1 MTLALRMT
9 GHPGPSLPI
18 SIRHYSRSTI
28 TGGRAD
34 KIWDIE
40 HTTKFSRKP
49 KPDAPLVTPHGT
61 VPPFEAFLAR
71 AAKVVA
77 DREDEIRWLTETQD
91 LELAT
96 TRAEM
101 AANGIPAISLD
112 NETAPEISDNDLAAA
127 PYTYD
132 PVLDRRIDWER
143 FLFACGP
150 VHRVFFTETKDHT
163 IGIAYDGPAK
173 KDPDFTL
180 ALRRH
185 CKAKWLETHDRLPTL
200 DELAD
205 ANAFLSYYKKPILA
219 LTDPNDL
226 YLNRIY
232 GDPNADTDPHR
243 EAYHADLIQPCSH
256 ESCHKHGYAGPVGSI
271 GLDMEDEPEPGEEPE
286 Y

>member
-9 GHPGPSLPI
+9 GHPGPSLPV

-34 KIWDIE
+34 KIWDIA

-49 KPDAPLVTPHGT
+49 KPDAPLVTPHGS

-112 NETAPEISDNDLAAA
+112 NETAPEISDDDLAAA
-127 PYTYD
+127 PYLFD

-150 VHRVFFTETKDHT
+150 VHRVFFTETTQHT
-163 IGIAYDGPAK
+163 VGIAYDGPAK

-185 CKAKWLETHDRLPTL
+185 CKAKWLETHDRLPTIEETRDNEMFVAYYRNTTHL
-200 DELAD
+200 HEQDLTLPEDKDPYREELHAQEGT
-205 ANAFLSYYKKPILA
+205 PIS
-219 LTDPNDL
+219 DV
-226 YLNRIY
+226 
-232 GDPNADTDPHR
+232 
-243 EAYHADLIQPCSH
+243 
-256 ESCHKHGYAGPVGSI
+256 GYAGPKGTL
-271 GLDMEDEPEPGEEPE
+271 GLDMENEPEPGEEPE